1 MKKQTE
7 ENSSFLTI
15 SCYDYF
21 LEFLLTSIS
30 IDVLSIKDMTLENML
45 INYSIVVKH
54 SKRHISIKPPDI
66 RKTPAWSLLVSSK
79 FPSKLQVCKS

>member
-1 MKKQTE
+1 MEKQTE

-45 INYSIVVKH
+45 INYSIVVK
-54 SKRHISIKPPDI
+54 SRFKII
-66 RKTPAWSLLVSSK
+66 
-79 FPSKLQVCKS
+79 